1 MATRT
6 DLLVGRYRLVR
17 LLGQGGMSDVYEAV
31 DERDGGA
38 VAVKIVRSGDPEF
51 ARRLARE
58 ATVLER
64 LEHPGLVRLLD
75 TGLAGAE
82 AYLVMELVDGST
94 LARTLR
100 GGALGSGVTARI
112 GAELASALAY
122 IHERGIVHRDVK
134 PSNVL
139 LSAGGVA
146 RLGDFGIARLLDGS
160 TMTVAG
166 TTLGTA
172 AYMAP
177 EQLEDHLVG
186 PAADIWSLGMVLL
199 ECLIGRRVYEGGAAE
214 VVARRLVG
222 PVPLPMDLP
231 VPWRLVLGGMLDHR
245 PDQRLSGDEVAA
257 LLATSPLQARWAPS
271 TTLSATPATGQRALT
286 AAADLTSLVPGPLST
301 AIVGPE
307 RTSVAPSPPAV
318 AVRRPGRPRRWA
330 VGVLG
335 ALVVV
340 VVVALVVFG
349 FASNA
354 DTGGRRPPV
363 SAGDRGRP
371 PTTAATVTTT
381 TPTTTPTTTTPISPS
396 ATALGSLVADVTSGV
411 SAGTV
416 DPASGQT
423 ITDEAEQAVSDEAAG
438 SPDQSAADL
447 QQAAAAIAD
456 GEQNGTITGPEGNT
470 LQGDLSTLATAL
482 GLSSA
487 GSPPTTGPQIH
498 PGHGKGHGG

>member
-1 MATRT
+1 VATRT

-17 LLGQGGMSDVYEAV
+17 LIGQGGMSDVYEAV
-31 DERDGGA
+31 DGRGGGA

-75 TGLAGAE
+75 TGRSGAE

-100 GGALGSGVTARI
+100 GGALGSGVTAGI
-112 GAELASALAY
+112 GAELARALAY

-139 LSAGGVA
+139 LSAGGGA

-222 PVPLPMDLP
+222 PVPLPVDLP
-231 VPWRLVLGGMLDHR
+231 VPWRLILGGMLDHR
-245 PDQRLSGDEVAA
+245 PDQRLSGDEAAA
-257 LLATSPLQARWAPS
+257 LLATSPLRAPWNPS
-271 TTLSATPATGQRALT
+271 TTLSAPPAPGQRAPT
-286 AAADLTSLVPGPLST
+286 AAADLTSLVPGHLST
-301 AIVGPE
+301 AILGPE
-307 RTSVAPSPPAV
+307 RTSVAPSPPSV
-318 AVRRPGRPRRWA
+318 AVRRPGRARPWA

-340 VVVALVVFG
+340 AVVALVVLG
-349 FASNA
+349 FASKA
-354 DTGGRRPPV
+354 DTGGRRPA
-363 SAGDRGRP
+363 AGDRARP
-371 PTTAATVTTT
+371 PTTAATVATT
-381 TPTTTPTTTTPISPS
+381 TPTTTTPTTTTPISPAS
-396 ATALGSLVADVTSGV
+396 TALGSLVADVTSGV

-438 SPDQSAADL
+438 RPDQSAADL
-447 QQAAAAIAD
+447 QQAATAIAE
-456 GEQNGTITGPEGNT
+456 GEQNGTITGPEGAT

-487 GSPPTTGPQIH
+487 GSPPTTGPQSH
-498 PGHGKGHGG
+498 PGHGKGRGG